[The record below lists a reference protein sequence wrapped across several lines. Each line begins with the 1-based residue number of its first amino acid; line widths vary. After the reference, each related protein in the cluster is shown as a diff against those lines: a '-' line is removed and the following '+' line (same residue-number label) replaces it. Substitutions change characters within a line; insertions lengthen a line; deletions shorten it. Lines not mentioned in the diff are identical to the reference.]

1 MIWEYDCTALHMVE
15 KVHSCEH
22 RPAVLAKD
30 IWNEMKVVKWSG
42 SCEMKDL
49 EIWGNKK
56 ELHVD
61 AVSA

>member
-30 IWNEMKVVKWSG
+30 IWNEMKVVKWNE

-49 EIWGNKK
+49 EIYDKITTNGRSWD
-56 ELHVD
+56 LR
-61 AVSA
+61 